1 MSNKAMMK
9 EGKLKKKSASK
20 GIICF
25 STQYRRPLADKLI
38 LTLLMFLLIPLQSTA
53 ASSQTS
59 SMGGTFLPMGWGAR
73 GASLADA
80 GTIIIRDDRSVYWNP
95 ANLVF
100 LRSAMA
106 TIATTKPIPD
116 MDIRYT
122 TLSIATGILDTRFSP
137 DSTRQLKQVAVG
149 LGITD
154 MGLTLAGGSRWHEN
168 TFGIS
173 FAISPNHYNA
183 LGVTLRILHSSTN
196 LEDANS
202 SGIAIDAG
210 WTAVLTNRLYL
221 ALFGRNIVNRVKYPA
236 STQKIDP
243 TWNVALAYT
252 NIYKLAT
259 IEGDLVLKGSSIYRI
274 MTAVEV
280 TLFEDLLIIRG
291 GLDRRIADGER
302 TIFTLGMGTVY
313 SFSEIS
319 LGFRFDP
326 EDAFGR
332 QTFVSVSFAL

>member
-1 MSNKAMMK
+1 MMK
-9 EGKLKKKSASK
+9 EGKLKKATNNKIKSH
-20 GIICF
+20 C
-25 STQYRRPLADKLI
+25 RRYHN
-38 LTLLMFLLIPLQSTA
+38 LQSLSRIIPIILLFILATLQSSPA
-53 ASSQTS
+53 FSQTS
-59 SMGGTFLPMGWGAR
+59 SKGGTFLPMGWGAR

-95 ANLVF
+95 ANMVF
-100 LRSAMA
+100 LNSPTA

-122 TLSIATGILDTRFSP
+122 TLSVASGILDTRFSP
-137 DSTRQLKQVAVG
+137 DSTRELKLVAVG

-168 TFGIS
+168 TFGVS

-183 LGVTLRILHSSTN
+183 IGVSLRILHSSTD
-196 LEDANS
+196 LTDANS

-221 ALFGRNIVNRVKYPA
+221 ALSGRNIVNRVKYPS
-236 STQKIDP
+236 STQKIEP
-243 TWNVALAYT
+243 TWNVALAYMD
-252 NIYKLAT
+252 IYKIAT
-259 IEGDLVLKGSSIYRI
+259 IEGDLVVKGSSIYRF
-274 MTAVEV
+274 MTAFEA
-280 TLFEDLLIIRG
+280 TLFENLLIIRG
-291 GLDRRIADGER
+291 GVDRRIRDGAR
-302 TIFTLGMGTVY
+302 TIFTFGMGTVY

-332 QTFVSVSFAL
+332 QTFVSVNFIL